1 MLPVLLYI
9 QATKVDTA
17 GSCQGSVSPSESSW
31 SSPLVLEVRLM
42 QLLDDVSRF
51 LRSNRQRIRQMRRRM
66 AQNQRFRKL
75 EPNPLWYGLDSLVT
89 LPPEN

>member
-1 MLPVLLYI
+1 
-9 QATKVDTA
+9 
-17 GSCQGSVSPSESSW
+17 
-31 SSPLVLEVRLM
+31 M